1 MVQMANQETA
11 LQSGHYSPVV
21 NYSQSAKAPLPRV
34 ESPNV
39 DTKSDWAGA
48 IADSFGKL
56 SNAYA
61 SASASVEKDKKQKA
75 ETDLYNSFAMEYSK
89 ITEMQRQGHLTPF
102 QADTAMRT
110 VDQKALSAGVPQD
123 KVKGMREGFG
133 GGLPDLE
140 KDRQKFWN
148 QKNWDAIEK
157 QREQFTTDNPGLKRL
172 SVDKQLSLM
181 NDISLTLDNI
191 GRLNQQ
197 MDEAEPGSAQYEAAK
212 QRKEDYVAND
222 MRANFM
228 MYISNMSQFGKDI
241 TETDLAEAK
250 IQAVRYAGQV
260 LKIDAAQAGLIF
272 DMTTRDVGI
281 TSAAGLNDNF
291 INLTLEEKKRGID
304 TILTDTKLG
313 VYTTIPGAAFADVMN
328 LRDNLNMA
336 FQSTGIGRAFNE
348 NLITNVLNYTGFGWN
363 PDAKSYEWAAQI
375 TPPTAIP
382 PLLGSYNNV
391 LTSSQISPGTKL
403 TGGNYLLGTV
413 NYNYLPVQGDSNQ
426 TLDMKFTNLQ
436 GITNRLNKPAIDKVV
451 EEAVKSPNAKTA
463 EEGRKLDK
471 NVKKIYTA
479 VEYANSAGKDTEI
492 KAMLNDPDIT
502 KNLRYTADGQLFYKD
517 PNSDEGVFKSFLRTL
532 PANFFTDKERGK
544 AQLMAK
550 WSDTSAYFAGP
561 ENTLGDKI
569 AKLNEAAKNYIKDP
583 ITLFEMYNIK
593 PQELGDKAYEFKL
606 DPENTLA
613 KDMASV
619 GKWLEE
625 KPREVVNRSPLGV
638 LFGLNEQEQQQQPEK
653 IDKDILYAKQ
663 EQPAL
668 EEAIDTAVI
677 GGQDLT
683 GRSAIG
689 NAMDQARADQLK
701 DEGTETTNVVEQL
714 KDGKISASAS
724 AETKIP
730 LANPRLQY
738 SDINFPDE
746 IQMISDVIE
755 EIESGGKQEAVN
767 KKSGAT
773 GRMQLMPETY
783 KYIAKKYNLPEDGI
797 TDPEYNKIAGTLYFQ
812 EQVRRFK
819 NLDKALAAYNWGPG
833 YVAKAV
839 ETYGDK
845 WFEGARDKGIIWKGK
860 RRYLPQETQDY
871 LPKFY
876 AMLNRSAW

>member
-21 NYSQSAKAPLPRV
+21 NYSQSAKAPMPRV

-56 SNAYA
+56 SSAYA
-61 SASASVEKDKKQKA
+61 SASAAVEKEKKEKA
-75 ETDLYNSFAMEYSK
+75 DMALNNSFAMQFSK
-89 ITEMQRQGHLTPF
+89 VAEGQRQGVYTAF
-102 QADTAMRT
+102 EADTLMR
-110 VDQKALSAGVPQD
+110 DIEQKALAVLPYKD
-123 KVKGMREGFG
+123 VKAMRDGFG

-148 QKNWDAIEK
+148 QKNWEAIEK
-157 QREQFTTDNPGLKRL
+157 QREKFTTDNPGLKRL
-172 SVDKQLSLM
+172 STDKQLSLM

-241 TETDLAEAK
+241 TEADLAEAK

-426 TLDMKFTNLQ
+426 TLDMKFLNLQ

-451 EEAVKSPNAKTA
+451 EEAVKSPDAKTA

-502 KNLRYTADGQLFYKD
+502 KNLRYTADGQLFYKAPD
-517 PNSDEGVFKSFLRTL
+517 SDEGVIKSFLRSIPTSIF
-532 PANFFTDKERGK
+532 ADKEKGK

-613 KDMASV
+613 KDMAGI

-638 LFGLNEQEQQQQPEK
+638 LFGLNEQEQQPEK
-653 IDKDILYAKQ
+653 IDRDILYAKESNPNMQ
-663 EQPAL
+663 EAM
-668 EEAIDTAVI
+668 DTAVT
-677 GGQDLT
+677 GSQDLT
-683 GRSAIG
+683 GSSAIG
-689 NAMDQARADQLK
+689 NAMNQARADQLK
-701 DEGTETTNVVEQL
+701 GEGTETTNVVEQL
-714 KDGKISASAS
+714 KDGKITASAS

-746 IQMISDVIE
+746 IQIISDVLE
-755 EIESGGKQEAVN
+755 EIESGGDQSAVS
-767 KKSGAT
+767 KAGAT

-812 EQVRRFK
+812 EQARKFK
-819 NLDKALAAYNWGPG
+819 DLDKALAAYNWGPG
-833 YVAKAV
+833 YVEKAV

-860 RRYLPQETQDY
+860 RRYLPKETQDY

-876 AMLNRSAW
+876 AMLNRGAW

>member
-638 LFGLNEQEQQQQPEK
+638 LFGLNEQEQQQQS
-653 IDKDILYAKQ
+653 
-663 EQPAL
+663 
-668 EEAIDTAVI
+668 AV
-677 GGQDLT
+677 
-683 GRSAIG
+683 
-689 NAMDQARADQLK
+689 
-701 DEGTETTNVVEQL
+701 
-714 KDGKISASAS
+714 
-724 AETKIP
+724 
-730 LANPRLQY
+730 
-738 SDINFPDE
+738 
-746 IQMISDVIE
+746 
-755 EIESGGKQEAVN
+755 
-767 KKSGAT
+767 
-773 GRMQLMPETY
+773 
-783 KYIAKKYNLPEDGI
+783 
-797 TDPEYNKIAGTLYFQ
+797 
-812 EQVRRFK
+812 
-819 NLDKALAAYNWGPG
+819 
-833 YVAKAV
+833 
-839 ETYGDK
+839 
-845 WFEGARDKGIIWKGK
+845 
-860 RRYLPQETQDY
+860 
-871 LPKFY
+871 
-876 AMLNRSAW
+876 